1 MSLINFRSVIYE
13 KYCCV
18 YSNVNGGQLQNL
30 FNSLH
35 KLEKSSYV
43 LFIRELPSVSQFT
56 FLQVSFAQSYSPN
69 LSLFAN
75 LAKISQKFRE
85 RSKSTLVSQFS
96 PNIIERKQEWKFHPN
111 FFQPSTLQN
120 SLVKQPKSGRSTQQS
135 LKESIGGANDPR
147 AKWWSRADPPA
158 VGRRA
163 SLGGPEDCPRRGV
176 WSGWSKRGPG
186 GARKWR
192 RGRRRRWIGSW
203 TRGSAWA
210 AARVPAWRFG
220 RTRGGG

>member
-85 RSKSTLVSQFS
+85 RSKYTLVSQFS
-96 PNIIERKQEWKFHPN
+96 PNIIERKQE
-111 FFQPSTLQN
+111 
-120 SLVKQPKSGRSTQQS
+120 
-135 LKESIGGANDPR
+135 
-147 AKWWSRADPPA
+147 
-158 VGRRA
+158 
-163 SLGGPEDCPRRGV
+163 
-176 WSGWSKRGPG
+176 
-186 GARKWR
+186 
-192 RGRRRRWIGSW
+192 
-203 TRGSAWA
+203 
-210 AARVPAWRFG
+210 
-220 RTRGGG
+220 